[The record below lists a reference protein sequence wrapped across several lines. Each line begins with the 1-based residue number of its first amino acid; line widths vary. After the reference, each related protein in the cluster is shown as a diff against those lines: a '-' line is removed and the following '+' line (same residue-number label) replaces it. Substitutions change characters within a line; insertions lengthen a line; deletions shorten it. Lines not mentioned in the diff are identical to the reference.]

1 MVSRRPKSM
10 EDGMAD
16 NTALFAVPAGRYFV
30 LGDNRD
36 NSLDSRMPTEFGYVP
51 AENLIGRIM
60 MIVYSAGSD
69 GVPRTDRIGLE
80 PK

>member
-1 MVSRRPKSM
+1 
-10 EDGMAD
+10 MAGPRAD
-16 NTALFAVPAGRYFV
+16 PPGNYFV

-36 NSLDSRMPTEFGYVP
+36 NSLDSRMPTEFGFVP
-51 AENLIGRIM
+51 AENLIGRVV
-60 MIVYSAGSD
+60 MIVYSVGSD